1 MEHLNKDFEQKRILI
16 TGGAGFIGGAVI
28 RELLKNSS
36 YKIYNVDKYGYA
48 SDLFSIKKTLK
59 QLELENSDRHIFINI
74 DLTNASD
81 TESAVK
87 LADPDYVMHLAAES
101 HVDRSIKNPKEFINS
116 NIIGTFNILESSRNH
131 FNKLPKER
139 KNQFRFQHISTDE
152 VFGSLN
158 NLGKF
163 NELSRYDPRSPYS
176 ASKASSDH
184 LVNAWFHTYEL
195 PTITTNCTNNFG
207 PWQHPE
213 KLIPMIISNAINNKR
228 IPIYGDGENIR
239 DWLFVEDHAKAL
251 LKTLRD
257 GKIGEK
263 YFIGA
268 NNEKTNNQI
277 VDYICC
283 LLDKLRPRAKTY
295 KSLITYVQDRKGHD
309 FRYSLD
315 TSKIENSLNWS
326 NEYSFESSIELTV
339 NWYLENLNWVNWI
352 NSKKF

>member
-1 MEHLNKDFEQKRILI
+1 MEFWNNDFEQKRILI

-28 RELLKNSS
+28 RELLRNSS
-36 YKIYNVDKYGYA
+36 CKVYNVDKYGYA

-59 QLELENSDRHIFINI
+59 ELELEKSDRHIFINI

-81 TESAVK
+81 TEAAVK

-116 NIIGTFNILESSRNH
+116 NIIGTFNILESSRHH
-131 FNKLPKER
+131 FNNLPKER
-139 KNQFRFQHISTDE
+139 KSEFRFQHISTDE

-158 NLGKF
+158 HQGKF
-163 NELSRYDPRSPYS
+163 DELSKYDPRSPYS

-213 KLIPMIISNAINNKR
+213 KLIPKIISNAINNKK

-251 LKTLRD
+251 LKMLKNGRV
-257 GKIGEK
+257 GEK

-277 VDYICC
+277 VNLICS
-283 LLDKLRPRAKTY
+283 LLDKLRPRSTTY
-295 KSLITYVQDRKGHD
+295 KSLITYVSDRKGHD
-309 FRYSLD
+309 FRYALD
-315 TSKIENSLNWS
+315 TSKLNESINWWPQ
-326 NEYSFESSIELTV
+326 YTFESSIELTV
-339 NWYLENLNWVNWI
+339 HWYLKNLNWVNRI
-352 NSKKF
+352 NSKNS